1 MFPPVSAPR
10 YDDLLRE
17 LQLLS
22 VDYCTELG
30 GKINAH
36 IDVLSM
42 ADVDEDGNETPTP
55 DVHPAKLL
63 RAQLGLD
70 GAEDEVELIQKLIS
84 VLSNIIM
91 IRKARYCV
99 FDSSNLPLENTD

>member
-1 MFPPVSAPR
+1 MFPPVSASR

-30 GKINAH
+30 GRINAH
-36 IDVLSM
+36 IDVLSV
-42 ADVDEDGNETPTP
+42 ADVDEDGTETPTP
-55 DVHPAKLL
+55 DVHPTKLL
-63 RAQLGLD
+63 RAQLGLE

-84 VLSNIIM
+84 IISNIIT

-99 FDSSNLPLENTD
+99 FDSLNIPQENTD

>member
-1 MFPPVSAPR
+1 MFPSVNAPR

-63 RAQLGLD
+63 RAQLGLE
-70 GAEDEVELIQKLIS
+70 GAEDEAEMIQKLIS
-84 VLSNIIM
+84 VLSTIIV

-99 FDSSNLPLENTD
+99 FDSLNLPLENTD